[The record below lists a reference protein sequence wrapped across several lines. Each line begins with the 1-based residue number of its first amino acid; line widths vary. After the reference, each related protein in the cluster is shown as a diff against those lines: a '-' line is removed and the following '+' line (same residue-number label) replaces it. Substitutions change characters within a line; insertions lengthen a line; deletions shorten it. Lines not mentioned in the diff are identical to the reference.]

1 MLPERLLQVGA
12 KCFSQE
18 KLMIDRF
25 VLKSVAINTK
35 AKTLLSHHMDNQLL
49 DHDNQFPNVNARF
62 PHPHKPKMDSQ
73 NQKYTYMC

>member
-18 KLMIDRF
+18 KIGRF
-25 VLKSVAINTK
+25 ELKSVAINTK

-49 DHDNQFPNVNARF
+49 DHDNQFLNVNERF

>member
-1 MLPERLLQVGA
+1 
-12 KCFSQE
+12 
-18 KLMIDRF
+18 MIDRF
-25 VLKSVAINTK
+25 ELKSVAINTK

-73 NQKYTYMC
+73 N